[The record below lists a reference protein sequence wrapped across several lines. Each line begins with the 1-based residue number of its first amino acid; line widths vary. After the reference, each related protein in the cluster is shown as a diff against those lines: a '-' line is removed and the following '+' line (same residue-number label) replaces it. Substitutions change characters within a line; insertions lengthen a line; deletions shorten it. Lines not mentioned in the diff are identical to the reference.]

1 MNKDKLRKAL
11 PSMVYLIVAAIFYWQ
26 TFSIRQSTSGSIGAV
41 TPRTVPR
48 FIILCFAFCAVLNLY
63 HDLKKEGE
71 EAPYIR
77 VPIKYLAVGLAFLF
91 IALSV
96 KTLGFV
102 FCGIVF
108 LFVLFMVLDAQ
119 PLTKKRVAFNLLMAA
134 GFSVILCYGFRYG
147 LNVRIPLY
155 PRL

>member
-11 PSMVYLIVAAIFYWQ
+11 PSMIYLIIAGMFDWQ

-48 FIILCFAFCAVLNLY
+48 FIILCFAFCAALNLR
-63 HDLKKEGE
+63 HDLKKDGE
-71 EAPYIR
+71 EPPYIQ
-77 VPIKYLAVGLAFLF
+77 VPIKYLAAGLAFLF

-102 FCGIVF
+102 FCGTVF
-108 LFVLFMVLDAQ
+108 LFVLFMVLDDQ
-119 PLTKKRVAFNLLMAA
+119 PPAKKRVVLNLLMAA
-134 GFSVILCYGFRYG
+134 GFSLVLCYGFRYG

>member
-11 PSMVYLIVAAIFYWQ
+11 PSVVCLIIAAIFYWQ
-26 TFSIRQSTSGSIGAV
+26 TFSIRQSTSGSIGAI

-48 FIILCFAFCAVLNLY
+48 FIILCFTFCAVLNLY
-63 HDLKKEGE
+63 HDLKKDGE
-71 EAPYIR
+71 EAPYIQ
-77 VPIKYLAVGLAFLF
+77 VPIKYLAAGLAFLF

-102 FCGIVF
+102 LCGIVF
-108 LFVLFMVLDAQ
+108 LFVLFMVLDDQ
-119 PLTKKRVAFNLLMAA
+119 PPTKKRVVLNFLMAA
-134 GFSVILCYGFRYG
+134 GFSMVLCYGFRYG